1 MMARDSHLYEEQK
14 KLVLARL
21 KTLNPE
27 LKIMLGTKKDVSVKE
42 LINHVE
48 KNDAFGEKIVDAQIH
63 MLKILAGKVQ

>member
-1 MMARDSHLYEEQK
+1 MSKKINVHEEYK

-27 LKIMLGTKKDVSVKE
+27 LKIMMGSNKKNVSVKD

-48 KNDAFGEKIVDAQIH
+48 LGDPFGKKIIRAQIH
-63 MLKILAGKVQ
+63 MLKVLAGTV